1 MSNHHH
7 HQHAPAAS
15 QNVLGFDELQQQFGE
30 SQENVDSN
38 GPEAPAEAMLAE
50 MAQIT
55 EYQWRHS
62 ARRGLVKGFLLS
74 GPPGVGKTTQGKR
87 LAYELGRRFSE
98 GADSSEVKLI
108 FVDGSEIARARYG
121 ESEERIRQIFQS
133 AQHSESDT
141 PQRTVL
147 LFDDVESILM
157 ARGSEHAKEWHFSQ
171 DSVFFHAVDDLDST
185 STVLVLTTNRA
196 DLVDEAIRDRF
207 LHYRFDLPTA
217 DALLRVALSNARE
230 HSFTDEEEELLRAR
244 VTQWATDGEPRSL
257 RDVERLVLQVHVE
270 RALGRPSL
278 ALER

>member
-1 MSNHHH
+1 MSSHHH
-7 HQHAPAAS
+7 HPHAQAAS
-15 QNVLGFDELQQQFGE
+15 QNVLGFTDLQQQFGE
-30 SQENVDSN
+30 PQENPG
-38 GPEAPAEAMLAE
+38 GPEVPAEAMLAE
-50 MAQIT
+50 MAQIA
-55 EYQWRHS
+55 EYQWRNS

-87 LAYELGRRFSE
+87 LAYELGWRFSE
-98 GADSSEVKLI
+98 GTDASEVKLI

-133 AQHSESDT
+133 AQHSESET

-207 LHYRFDLPTA
+207 LHYRFDLPTSE
-217 DALLRVALSNARE
+217 ALLRVALSNARE
-230 HSFTDEEEELLRAR
+230 HGFTDEEEDLLRAR
-244 VTQWATDGEPRSL
+244 VTQWAADGEPRSL